1 MEFFDNNSSLVQF
14 AIVFFAF
21 YVIWQIINKN
31 SQAEH
36 MDETSPPAAL
46 STNNIAPVV
55 PIVPAANFSSNTA
68 PSAVSYATLPPTMSY
83 TDTTSTATATAT
95 SILPSIYQPSDKI
108 YNYFNDTTTNSS
120 GSAVHNSQLL
130 AGNVVDSAV
139 SGSVQNTQVLP
150 ANIVDSAVPPPPANI
165 GALDQLIGTSSG
177 TANDPFTAQAADFDA
192 LFATK
197 TILNPTELI
206 PKTPDT
212 ELYAGIVTDPKLNQN
227 FLQNRWSL
235 GIDVSKPKRGYINDL
250 RGQAMNPITVT
261 PIFGQPTIFPDLYNR
276 TLAEIS

>member
-31 SQAEH
+31 SGQTEH
-36 MDETSPPAAL
+36 MDDTSPPAAL
-46 STNNIAPVV
+46 STNLPTAT
-55 PIVPAANFSSNTA
+55 PASNPSSSGDLTWSTT
-68 PSAVSYATLPPTMSY
+68 PPPTVSYATLPPTMSY
-83 TDTTSTATATAT
+83 TDAIATAPKSAFTDSVTTPAT
-95 SILPSIYQPSDKI
+95 
-108 YNYFNDTTTNSS
+108 F
-120 GSAVHNSQLL
+120 G
-130 AGNVVDSAV
+130 
-139 SGSVQNTQVLP
+139 QVLP
-150 ANIVDSAVPPPPANI
+150 ANIINSATPAPSTTPPANQ
-165 GALDQLIGTSSG
+165 GALDQVSADTTGTS
-177 TANDPFTAQAADFDA
+177 NDIFTAQAADFDA

-212 ELYAGIVTDPKLNQN
+212 ELYAGIQPDPKLNQN

-250 RGQAMNPITVT
+250 RGQSAVPITVT
-261 PIFGQPTIFPDLYNR
+261 SIWNNPTIFPDLYNKN
-276 TLAEIS
+276 LGEIS